1 MQIPPTPP
9 SLADLIGGRDS
20 RKLGHIFSSD
30 AGKYPQNKYLHWSKL
45 KYREPPE
52 GFSAEDWWLAVK
64 MARMAAKHVLP
75 LKDERG
81 RPFAFTDSGYLHR
94 MLHDVDRM
102 AGTTI
107 TLQRDVIDSDVRDR
121 YLKTSVIEEA
131 ITSSQL
137 EGASTTRLVAKDMLR
152 SGRPARDSSERM
164 IVNNYSAMAFVRD
177 LADTDISMPPL
188 LELQRILT
196 DGVLDEASGAG
207 RLRRVDENVA
217 VVDERTGNVIHQP
230 PNAAHLPD
238 RLERVFAF
246 ANSKDEAQFLHPVV
260 KAILLHFM
268 IGYEHPFTDGNGRT
282 ARALF
287 YWAMA
292 RAGYWLAEF
301 LSISTIIR
309 NAPAQ
314 YVRAYLLTEHDD
326 NDTTYFL
333 DYNLRVLLRA
343 IKQLRRYIARKTKE
357 MKDTERQLESAHIS
371 GLNHRQVAAIRS
383 LRQRPDEIYTIDE
396 HRRTHRVTYQTA
408 RTDLLKLADLDLL
421 KMRRTLKQG
430 RAFHFTLAP
439 DLESRLDAMA
449 ER

>member
-1 MQIPPTPP
+1 MP
-9 SLADLIGGRDS
+9 
-20 RKLGHIFSSD
+20 
-30 AGKYPQNKYLHWSKL
+30 
-45 KYREPPE
+45 
-52 GFSAEDWWLAVK
+52 
-64 MARMAAKHVLP
+64 
-75 LKDERG
+75 
-81 RPFAFTDSGYLHR
+81 
-94 MLHDVDRM
+94 
-102 AGTTI
+102 
-107 TLQRDVIDSDVRDR
+107 
-121 YLKTSVIEEA
+121 
-131 ITSSQL
+131 
-137 EGASTTRLVAKDMLR
+137 GAC
-152 SGRPARDSSERM
+152 
-164 IVNNYSAMAFVRD
+164 
-177 LADTDISMPPL
+177 
-188 LELQRILT
+188 
-196 DGVLDEASGAG
+196 AG
-207 RLRRVDENVA
+207 RTKKWRW
-217 VVDERTGNVIHQP
+217 VDERTGDIVHKP
-230 PNAAHLPD
+230 PNAARLSD

-343 IKQLRRYIARKTKE
+343 IEELRRYIARKAKE
-357 MKDTERQLESAHIS
+357 MEDTERHLESAHIS

-383 LRQRPDEIYTIDE
+383 LRQRPNKTYTIDE
-396 HRRTHRVTYQTA
+396 HRRTHRVTHQTA

-421 KMRRTLKQG
+421 KMQRTTKQG

-439 DLESRLDAMA
+439 DLESPLDAMA

>member
-9 SLADLIGGRDS
+9 PLAELIGDREPEDLV
-20 RKLGHIFSSD
+20 RLASSD
-30 AGKYPQNKYLHWSKL
+30 AGKYPQNKYLHWSEL
-45 KYREPPE
+45 TYREPPE
-52 GFSAEDWWLAVK
+52 GFSKEDWWLSLK

-75 LKDERG
+75 LEDERG
-81 RPFAFTDSGYLHR
+81 RPFAFTDSGYLNF
-94 MLHDVDRM
+94 MLHKVDRM
-102 AGTTI
+102 AGSAI
-107 TLQRDVIDSDVRDR
+107 ALQQDVIDADARDR

-152 SGRPARDSSERM
+152 SGRPARDNSERM
-164 IVNNYSAMAFVRD
+164 IVNNYRAMAFVRD
-177 LADTDISMPPL
+177 LEDTDISMPIL

-207 RLRRVDENVA
+207 RLRRVDEDVT
-217 VVDERTGNVIHQP
+217 VVDKTGDVVHKP
-230 PNAAHLPD
+230 PNAARLAE
-238 RLERVFAF
+238 RLERIFAF
-246 ANSKDEAQFLHPVV
+246 ANSKDEAQFLRPVV

-268 IGYEHPFTDGNGRT
+268 LGYEHPFTDGNGRT

-343 IKQLRRYIARKTKE
+343 IEELRRYIARKAKE
-357 MKDTERQLESAHIS
+357 MEDTERHLESAHIS

-383 LRQRPDEIYTIDE
+383 LRQRPNKTYTIDE